1 MNGHEDELEK
11 EIADKYIENMDA
23 PDLWGKIEAGL
34 DAVDAHRE
42 IRSLESR
49 KTVKTGTEEPSRSF
63 PVLWQ
68 RQWCVC

>member
-1 MNGHEDELEK
+1 MNRHEDELEK
-11 EIADKYIENMDA
+11 EIADKYIE
-23 PDLWGKIEAGL
+23 
-34 DAVDAHRE
+34 
-42 IRSLESR
+42 